1 MRQADIRTHA
11 DPLQT
16 LEVRSF
22 WVQSIGTPRR
32 GTRVDAITI
41 AGAKLAGA
49 HALRVQPDRV
59 VVVESQVHLPSLE
72 LC

>member
-1 MRQADIRTHA
+1 MHSTRISTHA
-11 DPLQT
+11 DPLTT

-22 WVQSIGTPRR
+22 WVQSIGVPRR
-32 GTRVDAITI
+32 GCRVSAITI